1 MKKIL
6 LALVAMFAITLAAN
20 AADYRL
26 DESAIDAVIENA
38 VAVSPSS
45 IMGEMNATMHSNA
58 SLSAGTVNSA
68 AAIILNFFLGGFG
81 VHRHYM
87 GTRPWMWAI
96 YTFTLCGFFGVVPFV
111 DFIVMIVALVEDGSV
126 GRYCGDTRFIMWG

>member
-68 AAIILNFFLGGFG
+68 AAIILNFFLGGILG
-81 VHRHYM
+81 V
-87 GTRPWMWAI
+87 I
-96 YTFTLCGFFGVVPFV
+96 PFV

>member
-58 SLSAGTVNSA
+58 PLHGHPSLDVGH
-68 AAIILNFFLGGFG
+68 L
-81 VHRHYM
+81 HRH
-87 GTRPWMWAI
+87 R
-96 YTFTLCGFFGVVPFV
+96 L
-111 DFIVMIVALVEDGSV
+111 
-126 GRYCGDTRFIMWG
+126 RYLWRGPVR

>member
-45 IMGEMNATMHSNA
+45 IMGEMNATIECTP
-58 SLSAGTVNSA
+58 LYG
-68 AAIILNFFLGGFG
+68 
-81 VHRHYM
+81 
-87 GTRPWMWAI
+87 
-96 YTFTLCGFFGVVPFV
+96 PFV
-111 DFIVMIVALVEDGSV
+111 VETIEKLQAGETLSKEVIHPEEGVFDMDGGIDVGGIVSV
-126 GRYCGDTRFIMWG
+126 KAADVIDQRQY

>member
-58 SLSAGTVNSA
+58 SLS
-68 AAIILNFFLGGFG
+68 
-81 VHRHYM
+81 HYM

-96 YTFTLCGFFGVVPFV
+96 YTVTVFGIFGVVPFV

>member
-58 SLSAGTVNSA
+58 
-68 AAIILNFFLGGFG
+68 GGFG

-96 YTFTLCGFFGVVPFV
+96 YTVTVFGIFGVVPFV